1 MEATAPGKSLDT
13 SSTFSG
19 LPDASDEFRGKAG
32 RQVSQVRRR
41 RLARAGFRDE
51 LRATSLR
58 VSDVLCTREEAAPES
73 QELPTPTV
81 RRAGSGGHLGCLIW
95 PPAAF
100 RGSAVHR
107 PAVLKLA
114 LNSRCRD
121 RDPLHAGFPAQ
132 GLLARW
138 GEFSKLGG
146 GTKGC
151 FLKRGGQIPP
161 FEKICFAKP

>member
-41 RLARAGFRDE
+41 RLRELDFGTSCGPRVCESRMSSARGRRQPRN
-51 LRATSLR
+51 LRSCPR
-58 VSDVLCTREEAAPES
+58 PQSGEQEA
-73 QELPTPTV
+73 
-81 RRAGSGGHLGCLIW
+81 GGHLGCLIW